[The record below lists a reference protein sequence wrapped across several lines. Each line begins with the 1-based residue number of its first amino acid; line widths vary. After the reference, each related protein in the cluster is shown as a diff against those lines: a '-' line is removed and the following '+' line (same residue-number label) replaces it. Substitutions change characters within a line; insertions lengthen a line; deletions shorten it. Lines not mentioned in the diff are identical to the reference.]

1 VSCPGGFATATLALA
16 CVVGLAG
23 CGKEKHAL
31 APVCVEAEAPILTAL
46 EAAPGS
52 VTLRGGVRLSDCVDD
67 ARSDA
72 ELQTLGL
79 LYGEV
84 ARKLAERANATDRA
98 ATQLGYLIGAV
109 RRGAAHSNGIHA
121 ELVRRL
127 EQAPGIGGPAPA
139 HRAAFERGLA
149 AGERGG

>member
-1 VSCPGGFATATLALA
+1 MSDTPAPSVAALALA
-16 CVVGLAG
+16 GLMLLAG
-23 CGKEKHAL
+23 CGQEKHSL
-31 APVCVEAEAPILTAL
+31 APVCVESGAPILKAL
-46 EAAPGS
+46 QSAPGA
-52 VTLRGGVRLSDCVDD
+52 VRLRGGVRISECVDD
-67 ARSDA
+67 ARNDA

-84 ARKLAERANATDRA
+84 ARKLAERAPADDPA

-127 EQAPGIGGPAPA
+127 EQAPGIGGPSPGRR
-139 HRAAFERGLA
+139 RAFTRGLS